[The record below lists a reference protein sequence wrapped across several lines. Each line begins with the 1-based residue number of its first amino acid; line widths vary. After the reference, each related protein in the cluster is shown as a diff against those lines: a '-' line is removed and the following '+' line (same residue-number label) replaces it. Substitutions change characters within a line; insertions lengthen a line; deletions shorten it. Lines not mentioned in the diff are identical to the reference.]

1 MRAVSRIS
9 KNLGSN
15 ANSTFNYAGS
25 NVKPA

>member
-1 MRAVSRIS
+1 MRAVSKVS
-9 KNLGSN
+9 KSLGSN